1 MAKKLIWTNEDL
13 NSYGFWVLTSGI
25 DMSRFDKNPIML
37 FNHHRTWEG
46 RKDEILPIGKWQNR
60 NTDENGVMT
69 AEPVF
74 DMKDDFAAKIAN
86 KVEGGFLTACSI
98 GIRIIEVSED
108 AQYLKPG
115 QTRATVTKCELK
127 EVSVVDIPAN
137 PNAAGI
143 VLYDEND
150 KVITLSDGADGCP
163 IRLITNQNNIKM
175 KEVALKLGLPE
186 AASEAEVLAAVTR
199 LQDKHTQDVATLT
212 AEKVKAEAEVKRLN
226 DERIATQKAEAVTLV
241 DGAVKSGKISAEL
254 KDTYLGLFEKD
265 FEGTKRAVL
274 AMSGR
279 QSLGNRTT
287 TSAASEQYAKMSWD
301 ELDKKDLLGEL
312 KENDPDLYRQ
322 KFEAMSKKL
331 NISK

>member
-60 NTDENGVMT
+60 QTDEDGVMT
-69 AEPVF
+69 GEPVF

-86 KVEGGFLTACSI
+86 KVDGGFLTACSI
-98 GIRIIEVSED
+98 GIRVIEVSED
-108 AQYLKPG
+108 PKYMKPG
-115 QTRATVTKCELK
+115 QMRATVTKCELK

-143 VLYDEND
+143 VLYDDND
-150 KVITLSDGADGCP
+150 KVITLSDGADDCP

-199 LQDKHTQDVATLT
+199 LQDKHAQETATLT
-212 AEKVKAEAEVKRLN
+212 AEKVKAEAEVKRLK
-226 DERIATQKAEAVTLV
+226 DEKVATQKAEASSLV
-241 DGAVKSGKISAEL
+241 DQAVKSGKIPAEL

-265 FEGTKRAVL
+265 FEGTKKAVL

-279 QSLGNRTT
+279 QSLGSRVT
-287 TSAASEQYAKMSWD
+287 TSGAGEEYAKMSWD
-301 ELDKKDLLGEL
+301 ELDKKGLLAEL
-312 KENDPDLYRQ
+312 KENNPDLYKQ
-322 KFEAMSKKL
+322 KFETMSKTL
-331 NISK
+331 NIQ

>member
-1 MAKKLIWTNEDL
+1 M
-13 NSYGFWVLTSGI
+13 
-25 DMSRFDKNPIML
+25 
-37 FNHHRTWEG
+37 
-46 RKDEILPIGKWQNR
+46 
-60 NTDENGVMT
+60 
-69 AEPVF
+69 
-74 DMKDDFAAKIAN
+74 
-86 KVEGGFLTACSI
+86 
-98 GIRIIEVSED
+98 
-108 AQYLKPG
+108 
-115 QTRATVTKCELK
+115 
-127 EVSVVDIPAN
+127 VDIPAN